1 MTNRRSF
8 VLGLFITASL
18 LCTSRTAWGNS
29 EINTYTKTD
38 FAMDTV
44 VSETLYTTGEDI
56 TADIISALKDV
67 EENWISWT
75 KESSQIYQI
84 NQNAGNT
91 TTVSDETATCLKQ
104 VLDLSKASGG
114 AMDPTMGRV
123 IRLWDI
129 DGENPHIP
137 SDDELNSLLENVGY
151 DKVTLDGNKVTMPK
165 GVTLDLGAAGKGI
178 GCDAAK
184 KVLDADKNV
193 SGMILNLGGSSVMSY
208 GSKPDGSAW
217 QVAVTD
223 PRDTEGD
230 YLGVVTLNGTEF
242 LSTSGD
248 YEKYF
253 IEDGVRYHHILD
265 PATGYPAR
273 SGLTSVTVVCD
284 DGLNADGL
292 STACFVLG
300 KEKAE
305 ELVETSRTSSYDF
318 TQVEAYVNQH
328 VAQQSSEMFRLIE
341 AAEQKA
347 RDVSPEPIIP
357 DTCKHN
363 YDLDK
368 VVREEFRNMPIGRD
382 FIKVTYYYVCTK
394 CGDTKTEVE
403 TYDA

>member
-56 TADIISALKDV
+56 TADVISALKDV

-104 VLDLSKASGG
+104 VLDLSKDSDG

-129 DGENPHIP
+129 DGEDPHIP

-151 DKVTLDGNKVTMPK
+151 DKVTLDGNKVTMPE

-178 GCDAAK
+178 GCDVISEFLK
-184 KVLDADKNV
+184 DQKEVE
-193 SGMILNLGGSSVMSY
+193 GMILNLGGSSVFAY
-208 GSKPDGSAW
+208 GQKPDDSPW
-217 QVAVTD
+217 KVAVSD
-223 PRDTEGD
+223 PRDTEGE
-230 YLGVVTLNGTEF
+230 YLGAITIEGGEF

-253 IEDGVRYHHILD
+253 MEDGKRYHHIFD
-265 PATGYPAR
+265 PATGYPAD
-273 SGLTSVTVVCD
+273 SGLRGVTVIDPCSTK
-284 DGLNADGL
+284 ADAL
-292 STACFVLG
+292 TTALFVMG
-300 KEKAE
+300 
-305 ELVETSRTSSYDF
+305 
-318 TQVEAYVNQH
+318 
-328 VAQQSSEMFRLIE
+328 
-341 AAEQKA
+341 
-347 RDVSPEPIIP
+347 
-357 DTCKHN
+357 
-363 YDLDK
+363 LDK
-368 VVREEFRNMPIGRD
+368 GMKFCEENKIAAV
-382 FIKVTYYYVCTK
+382 FITADKQVYTTSKTGDCTFEFLGEKKGYTYA
-394 CGDTKTEVE
+394 E
-403 TYDA
+403 

>member
-1 MTNRRSF
+1 MPNRHSF
-8 VLGLFITASL
+8 VRGFIITASL
-18 LCTSRTAWGNS
+18 LCTSQTVFGAP
-29 EINTYTKTD
+29 EVNTYSKTD

-56 TADIISALKDV
+56 TADVITALKDV
-67 EENWISWT
+67 EKNWISWT
-75 KESSQIYQI
+75 EEGSQIYEI
-84 NQNAGNT
+84 NQNAGST
-91 TTVSDETATCLKQ
+91 TTVSDETAGYLKQ
-104 VLDLSKASGG
+104 VLDLSEASGG
-114 AMDPTMGRV
+114 AMDPTMGKV

-129 DGENPHIP
+129 DGENPHVP
-137 SDDELNSLLENVGY
+137 AEDDLKSLLADVGY
-151 DKVTLDGNKVTMPK
+151 DKVILNGNDVTMPE

-184 KVLDADKNV
+184 KILDADKDV

-253 IEDGVRYHHILD
+253 IEDGIRYHHILD
-265 PATGYPAR
+265 PSTGHPAR

-284 DGLNADGL
+284 DGLDADGL

-300 KEKAE
+300 KDKAE
-305 ELVETSRTSSYDF
+305 ELLKKYNADGLFVDDSG
-318 TQVEAYVNQH
+318 H
-328 VAQQSSEMFRLIE
+328 VWLTEGMKERFQLLKDTYSISE
-341 AAEQKA
+341 
-347 RDVSPEPIIP
+347 
-357 DTCKHN
+357 
-363 YDLDK
+363 
-368 VVREEFRNMPIGRD
+368 
-382 FIKVTYYYVCTK
+382 
-394 CGDTKTEVE
+394 
-403 TYDA
+403 

>member
-1 MTNRRSF
+1 MPNRHSF
-8 VLGLFITASL
+8 VRGFIITASL
-18 LCTSRTAWGNS
+18 LCTSQTVFGAP
-29 EINTYTKTD
+29 EVNTYSKTD

-56 TADIISALKDV
+56 TADVITALKDV
-67 EENWISWT
+67 ETNLISWT
-75 KESSQIYQI
+75 EEGSQIYKI

-91 TTVSDETATCLKQ
+91 TTVSDETADYLKQ
-104 VLDLSKASGG
+104 VLDLCEASGG
-114 AMDPTMGRV
+114 AMDPTMGKV

-129 DGENPHIP
+129 DGENPHVP
-137 SDDELNSLLENVGY
+137 AEDDLKSLLADVGY
-151 DKVTLDGNKVTMPK
+151 DKVILNGNDVTMPE

-184 KVLDADKNV
+184 KILDADKDV

-253 IEDGVRYHHILD
+253 IEDGIRYHHILD
-265 PATGYPAR
+265 PSTGYPAR

-300 KEKAE
+300 KDKAE
-305 ELVETSRTSSYDF
+305 ELLKKYNADGLFVDDSG
-318 TQVEAYVNQH
+318 H
-328 VAQQSSEMFRLIE
+328 VWLTEGMKERFQLLKDTYSISE
-341 AAEQKA
+341 
-347 RDVSPEPIIP
+347 
-357 DTCKHN
+357 
-363 YDLDK
+363 
-368 VVREEFRNMPIGRD
+368 
-382 FIKVTYYYVCTK
+382 
-394 CGDTKTEVE
+394 
-403 TYDA
+403 